1 MRITLLHNPK
11 AGDGKHPKE
20 ELIAALANAGHR
32 VVYQSTKKRTYKKA
46 LNKPADVVL
55 VGGGDGTVA
64 KVGRELIDSDVP
76 LSILPLG
83 TANNLAHSLG
93 ITGPADRI
101 MRRLKDAKKRTFD
114 VGVAR
119 GPWRKKYFFESVGGG
134 LLADFVYQA
143 QSNGNETEKLSKEQK
158 LTRHVALLR
167 QMLGRYPAREWK
179 IDIDGMDISGR
190 YILWEAM
197 NIRSV
202 GPALYLASPAL
213 TRDGRLDFVGAQEKD
228 RSLFIRYLDAWLAGR
243 KQKFPLSVSR
253 FRKLT
258 IELEK
263 NSRVHF
269 DGKLWPPKMRKT
281 KRGHKIEIA
290 VKHSALVIL
299 RPNR

>member
-1 MRITLLHNPK
+1 
-11 AGDGKHPKE
+11 
-20 ELIAALANAGHR
+20 LIAALANAGHR
-32 VVYQSTKKRTYKKA
+32 VVYQSTKKRNYKKA

-64 KVGRELIDSDVP
+64 KVGRELIDSGVA

-93 ITGPADRI
+93 ITAPAAKI
-101 MRRLKDAKKRTFD
+101 VWRLKRGQKRTFD
-114 VGVAR
+114 VGIAR

-134 LLADFVYQA
+134 LLADFVYKA
-143 QSNGNETEKLSKEQK
+143 QRHGSETQNLSKEEK
-158 LTRHVALLR
+158 LIRHVALLR

-202 GPALYLASPAL
+202 GPALNLASPAL

-228 RSLFIRYLDAWLAGR
+228 RSLFIKYLDAWLAGR

-253 FRKLT
+253 FRKIT
-258 IELEK
+258 IDLEK
-263 NSRVHF
+263 NSRLHF
-269 DGKLWPPKMRKT
+269 DGKLWPDKKQKT
-281 KRGHKIEIA
+281 KRRHKIEIT
-290 VKHSALVIL
+290 VKRSALLIL
-299 RPNR
+299 TPTR